1 VARMQLVEIE
11 DEPWCPAP
19 VREGITDILAFMG
32 MLAEAP
38 LAPFADRLAEAM
50 KRAEVSHIVD
60 LCSGG
65 GGPVV
70 PLVRL
75 LGARGVSATVTFTDL
90 YPNLPRL
97 RYICEKEGRA
107 FGLEE
112 EAVDATAVPDHL
124 RGFRLLCNS
133 FHHFPPEQA
142 RRILADAVRK
152 RQGVGVLEV
161 VSRTPGGML
170 PVLFSPMS
178 ATIAVLFIRPFRL
191 DRWFLTFI
199 VPVLQVVTLWDGIV
213 SCLRVYDPDELR
225 ALVESLR
232 DEGVDPD
239 TYEWTIARENPPGAP
254 VPLTMLLGVPKG

>member
-1 VARMQLVEIE
+1 MPRMQLIEIE

-32 MLAEAP
+32 MLAEKP
-38 LAPFADRLAEAM
+38 LEPFADRLAEAM
-50 KRAEVSHIVD
+50 KKSQVTHIVD

-75 LGARGVSATVTFTDL
+75 LEARGVRATVSFTDL
-90 YPNLPRL
+90 YPNVPRL
-97 RYICEKEGRA
+97 QYLCEKEGAA
-107 FGLEE
+107 FSFEE
-112 EAVDATAVPDHL
+112 QPVDATDVPDYL

-133 FHHFPPEQA
+133 FHHFAPEQA
-142 RRILADAVRK
+142 RKVLADAVRR
-152 RQGVGVLEV
+152 RQGIGVLEV

-170 PVLFSPMS
+170 PVLFSPLS
-178 ATIAVLFIRPFRL
+178 ATISVLFIRPFRIS
-191 DRWFLTFI
+191 RWFLTFI
-199 VPVLQVVTLWDGIV
+199 VPVLQLVTLFDGIV

-232 DEGVDPD
+232 EDGVDPD
-239 TYEWTIARENPPGAP
+239 SYEWTIERVAPGPP
-254 VPLTMLLGVPKG
+254 VPLTMLVGIPKD